1 MPRKTTFLEREQIKT
16 IADQQK
22 LSFYHQKYIYF
33 RQKGELKS
41 RRNNNKYR
49 GQIKHPGCYKTLLNS
64 AYFVRGEQARMKTLE
79 NNSIYVGRKN
89 LEYRYY
95 EVSGREGEVE

>member
-1 MPRKTTFLEREQIKT
+1 M
-16 IADQQK
+16 
-22 LSFYHQKYIYF
+22 
-33 RQKGELKS
+33 
-41 RRNNNKYR
+41 
-49 GQIKHPGCYKTLLNS
+49 
-64 AYFVRGEQARMKTLE
+64 RGEQARMKTLE